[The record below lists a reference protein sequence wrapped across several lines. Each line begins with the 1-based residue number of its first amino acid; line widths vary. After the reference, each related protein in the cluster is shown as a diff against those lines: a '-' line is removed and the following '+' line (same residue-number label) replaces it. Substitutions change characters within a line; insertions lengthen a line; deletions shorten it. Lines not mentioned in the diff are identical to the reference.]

1 MLDVILFLAFNHV
14 MRKAFVIVG
23 TVIVIGIAGA
33 TYYLYKQQQYAKES
47 VPVAVDAGQ
56 LANTNTSVDDAPAG
70 GPAGDSGRELPLPSE
85 LNLKMTFYAQAPFG
99 DWDYPWQE
107 ACEEASILLVANTY
121 FNRNWTREEFRDE
134 ILKLVDWE
142 TRTFGDYKHTDVLQN
157 TRILSELFGLQS
169 VVMSDPT
176 YDDVRRSLTKGH
188 FLIAFF
194 AGKRLGNPF
203 YKNGGPN
210 YHVMVIKGF
219 KEGEKIITADVGT
232 KHGEDYVYTWDV
244 VQNALHDYDE
254 PIESGAKRMIEVIP
268 PKF

>member
-1 MLDVILFLAFNHV
+1 

-23 TVIVIGIAGA
+23 TVIVIGIAGSS
-33 TYYLYKQQQYAKES
+33 YYLYKQQQYAKES

-56 LANTNTSVDDAPAG
+56 LSDADTSVERTPAG
-70 GPAGDSGRELPLPSE
+70 EPAGASGQEFPLPSE
-85 LNLKMTFYAQAPFG
+85 LNLKMTFYSQAPFG

-107 ACEEASILLVANTY
+107 ACEEASMLLVANTY
-121 FNRNWTREEFRDE
+121 FNRGWSREEFRDE

-142 TRTFGDYKHTDVLQN
+142 TRTFGDYKHTDVFQN
-157 TRILSELFGLQS
+157 TRILGELFGLKS
-169 VVMSDPT
+169 VVMEDPT
-176 YDDVRRSLTKGH
+176 YEDVQRSLAKGH

-210 YHVMVIKGF
+210 YHVMVIKGY
-219 KEGEKIITADVGT
+219 KEGDKIITADVGT
-232 KHGEDYVYTWDV
+232 RHGEDYVYTWDV
-244 VQNALHDYDE
+244 VQNALHDYAE

>member
-1 MLDVILFLAFNHV
+1 

-33 TYYLYKQQQYAKES
+33 SYYVYKQQQYAKES

-56 LANTNTSVDDAPAG
+56 LSDDDTSVERTPAG
-70 GPAGDSGRELPLPSE
+70 ESAGASGQAFSLPSE
-85 LNLKMTFYAQAPFG
+85 LNLKLTFYSQAPFG

-107 ACEEASILLVANTY
+107 ACEEASMLLVANTY
-121 FNRNWTREEFRDE
+121 FNRDWSREEFRDE

-157 TRILSELFGLQS
+157 TRILSELFGLKS
-169 VVMSDPT
+169 VVMEDPT
-176 YDDVRRSLTKGH
+176 YGDVQRSLAKGH

-210 YHVMVIKGF
+210 YHVMVIKGY

-232 KHGEDYVYTWDV
+232 RHGEDYVYTWDV
-244 VQNALHDYDE
+244 VQNALHDYAE

>member
-1 MLDVILFLAFNHV
+1 MK
-14 MRKAFVIVG
+14 KAFVIVG
-23 TVIVIGIAGA
+23 AVIVIGIAGA
-33 TYYLYKQQQYAKES
+33 SYYVYKQQQYAKES

-56 LANTNTSVDDAPAG
+56 LSDVDVPSEQTPAG
-70 GPAGDSGRELPLPSE
+70 EPSATSKENIPLPSE
-85 LNLKMTFYAQAPFG
+85 LNLKMTFYSQAPFG

-121 FNRNWTREEFRDE
+121 FNRGWSREEFRDE

-142 TRTFGDYKHTDVLQN
+142 TRTYGDYKHTDVIQN

-169 VVMSDPT
+169 VVMEDPT
-176 YDDVRRSLTKGH
+176 YDDVRRSLSRGH

-219 KEGEKIITADVGT
+219 KDGGKIITSDVGT
-232 KHGEDYVYTWDV
+232 RHGEDYVYTWDV
-244 VQNALHDYDE
+244 VQNALHDYAE